1 MGDKILRD
9 AVRMYGAPAQLD
21 QFIEELAEL
30 IVAINHLRRGR
41 ADIEHVLQEMVDV
54 DIMME
59 QMKIILNVKDDYFDM
74 IKARKINKLVEK
86 MANDTYDSKGK

>member
-54 DIMME
+54 DIMMK
-59 QMKIILNVKDDYFDM
+59 QMKIILNVKDDYFRL
-74 IKARKINKLVEK
+74 IKDRKIKELGERISEK
-86 MANDTYDSKGK
+86 K

>member
-54 DIMME
+54 DIMMK
-59 QMKIILNVKDDYFDM
+59 QMKIILNVKDEYFSIVKD
-74 IKARKINKLVEK
+74 RKIKELGERISEK
-86 MANDTYDSKGK
+86 HKQ

>member
-9 AVRMYGAPAQLD
+9 AVRLYGAPAQLD

-54 DIMME
+54 DIMMK
-59 QMKIILNVKDDYFDM
+59 QMKIILNVKDEYFSVVKD
-74 IKARKINKLVEK
+74 RKIKELGERISEK
-86 MANDTYDSKGK
+86 HKQ